1 METSRINRYGGLDV
15 WLLAIDLAETVCAL
29 GEKLPKSE
37 RYGLTRQVRRAAVSV
52 PTKIAAGHA
61 RKSTEEFLSFISIA
75 LDSLEELEKHFHLID
90 RLKYLEADETK
101 SIFEKTDKIGKM
113 LRGLQQRLKEKK

>member
-1 METSRINRYGGLDV
+1 MTS
-15 WLLAIDLAETVCAL
+15 
-29 GEKLPKSE
+29 
-37 RYGLTRQVRRAAVSV
+37 QVRRAAVSV
-52 PTKIAAGHA
+52 PTNIATGHA

-75 LDSLEELEKHFHLID
+75 LESLEELEKHFHLID